1 MTVYDINSVRN
12 VVNNGFSGF
21 YFLHENHLS
30 GYVVHCYFGGFI
42 RDDNQIPVG
51 GVDFEPVTVSLS
63 IAVGSLAGKSK
74 ESGASVL
81 PCLHIT

>member
-1 MTVYDINSVRN
+1 MWLRAIRCENKNLLTVYDINSVRN

-51 GVDFEPVTVSLS
+51 GVDF
-63 IAVGSLAGKSK
+63 
-74 ESGASVL
+74 
-81 PCLHIT
+81 